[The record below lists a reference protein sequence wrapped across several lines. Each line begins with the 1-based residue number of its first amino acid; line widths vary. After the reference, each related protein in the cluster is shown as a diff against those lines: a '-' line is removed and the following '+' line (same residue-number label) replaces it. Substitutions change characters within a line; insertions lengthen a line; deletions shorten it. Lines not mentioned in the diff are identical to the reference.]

1 MYVIAASGG
10 GFKGAFQVPIL
21 QQLINDKVPDLI
33 LGVSVGALNGVMASQ
48 MDFDKLYSIW
58 ETADQSSFLNRF
70 KNFFRLSVN
79 RGLFSLDPIREKL
92 QKTVKLSDLQI
103 PFGCGAVSRV
113 DNDYKT
119 FLSKNMSCN
128 KELHDA
134 VIASCAISG
143 LIEPIDIR
151 IGNTVHVMSDGGHK
165 HTIPSIPDGVTDLD
179 VILCDP
185 INDLQH
191 CGSHSHSLVSSVA
204 WAFDIA
210 MQNVQKADISKLMD
224 MHMSGINIR
233 IFYPKVDLG
242 HFLKND
248 KKIIDFRI
256 NMGLLSIEKPY
267 TFK

>member
-21 QQLINDKVPDLI
+21 QQLISEKVPDLI

-58 ETADQSSFLNRF
+58 ETADQSGFLNRF
-70 KNFFRLSVN
+70 KSFFRLSID

-103 PFGCGAVSRV
+103 PFGCGAVSRI
-113 DNDYKT
+113 DNHYRT
-119 FLSKNMSCN
+119 FLSEHMSCN
-128 KELHDA
+128 KQLYDA

-151 IGNTVHVMSDGGHK
+151 IGGKTHVMSDGGHK
-165 HTIPSIPDGVTDLD
+165 HTIPLVPQDVTDLD

-185 INDLQH
+185 IDYHNH
-191 CGSHSHSLVSSVA
+191 VGTSSHSLVSSVA

-210 MQNVQKADISKLMD
+210 MQNVQKADIVKLKE
-224 MHMSGINIR
+224 MHAAGVNIR
-233 IFYPKVDLG
+233 IFHPKSDLG

-256 NMGLLSIEKPY
+256 NMGLLSIDKPY